1 MYQIGILEPILPIYF
16 LLFANKLGNFI
27 IFYEKIKTAK
37 WCKPYQNIFEKKKNV
52 LWDRLQIKSF
62 SSGLETVFPL
72 HSSFL
77 QSAIRLAEPDLWSKI
92 FWITKIWKF
101 TTPRSVSTCRKRKK
115 LATSL
120 EKFWPIRNVWIWLI
134 FLSNKRHWTR

>member
-1 MYQIGILEPILPIYF
+1 MYLIGILEPILPIYF
-16 LLFANKLGNFI
+16 LPFANKLGSFI
-27 IFYEKIKTAK
+27 FFYEKIKAAK
-37 WCKPYQNIFEKKKNV
+37 WCKPYQNRFEKKDKSFMGSAT
-52 LWDRLQIKSF
+52 DKSF

-77 QSAIRLAEPDLWSKI
+77 QSAIRLADPDLWSKI

-101 TTPRSVSTCRKRKK
+101 TTPRSVSTCRKRIK

-134 FLSNKRHWTR
+134 SLSNKRHWTR